1 MLSIWIIAN
10 KKKKEMKEV
19 PWYLAYC
26 LTVSCKGIYWDKSS
40 LRLHVTFVLGLHLMC
55 VEGKVRVM
63 WVR

>member
-1 MLSIWIIAN
+1 
-10 KKKKEMKEV
+10 MKEV